1 MGTVNTRSLA
11 EEILRLVGGEENLA
25 KATHCATRLRLTLHD
40 ESQADTAALEN
51 LQGVLAVVQAG
62 GQYQV
67 VVGNDVPTV
76 YRELQR
82 QAGRRTPEEGDDGD
96 PGEDAQKGGSKGN
109 LLNRFIDLISSII
122 QPIVWTLAATG
133 LLKAF
138 LMMAGHFGWLD
149 VEGDTY
155 AILDVASDALFYFLP
170 MFLAVTAARRFG
182 TNQFTSM
189 AIAGA
194 LVYPSV
200 IDMAAEGEPVS
211 FAGIPVLIMDYT
223 YSLIPVVVAV
233 WLQGYLE
240 RFLDRVLPALIRSFT
255 TPLLTVVVMVPLVL
269 MTVGPATIYSSLAL
283 SDSVNAIFD
292 VAPWLAGAILGATYQ
307 VLVIFGL
314 HWGLDP
320 IMLSELGTYGY
331 SQLMG
336 PLVAPV
342 FAQAAATLAVLIR
355 TRNSARRKVAGP
367 AAFSGFMAGIT
378 EPAIY
383 GVNLPLKT
391 PFYFGL
397 IGGAVGGAIAA
408 VGGSASTAYVFFN
421 VLSLPAYATVG
432 SFPIFLA
439 GLAAAVLISF
449 TLTFFFGPRE
459 EQEAAGVAPPEAG
472 STAAEDSLS
481 GDVGESSGRSTQI
494 LSPVA
499 GETIALEDVKDKV
512 FASGVMGRGAAIL
525 PEEGHI
531 CAPVSGTVHAAMEA
545 GHAYGIRTDEGVEV
559 LVHVG
564 IDTVQLEG
572 RGFTPAVS
580 RGDRVKAG
588 DLLVTV
594 DFGVLSEAGYDPTT
608 VLVVTNGDQFQDV
621 LPAQPG
627 RVSRGSAVITVHEV
641 GAR

>member
-11 EEILRLVGGEENLA
+11 EEILRLVGGEENLVQ
-25 KATHCATRLRLTLHD
+25 ATHCATRLRLTLRD
-40 ESQADTAALEN
+40 ESQADTAALED

-67 VVGNDVPTV
+67 VVGHDVPTI

-82 QAGRRTPEEGDDGD
+82 QAGMRTREQEGDGE
-96 PGEDAQKGGSKGN
+96 PGEDGQKGGSKGN

-170 MFLAVTAARRFG
+170 MFLAVTAARRFD

-233 WLQGYLE
+233 WIQGYLE

-255 TPLLTVVVMVPLVL
+255 TPLLTLLVMVPLVL

-408 VGGSASTAYVFFN
+408 IGGSASTAYVFFN

-432 SFPIFLA
+432 SFPIFLT
-439 GLAAAVLISF
+439 GLGAAVLISF

-459 EQEAAGVAPPEAG
+459 AEEAAGVAPPEAD
-472 STAAEDSLS
+472 STAAEDSLPK
-481 GDVGESSGRSTQI
+481 DVGQTSGRTQI

-499 GETIALEDVKDKV
+499 GETIALEDVKDRV
-512 FASGVMGRGAAIL
+512 FASGVIGRGTAVL
-525 PEEGHI
+525 PEEGRI

-545 GHAYGIRTDEGVEV
+545 GHAYGIRTDGGVEV

-572 RGFTPAVS
+572 RGFTPAVG
-580 RGDRVKAG
+580 RGDRVEAG

-594 DFGVLSEAGYDPTT
+594 DFDVLTAAGYDPTT
-608 VLVVTNGDQFQDV
+608 VLVVTNGDQFQEV
-621 LPAQPG
+621 LPARPG
-627 RVSRGSAVITVHEV
+627 RVSLGTAVITVGEE